1 MLTERLARFVCRTK
15 ELPAEVE
22 AAAKTALMDAL
33 GCALAGVSETAARL
47 AREHVAEIGARP
59 VAAVWGTGLRST
71 PAEAAFANAIAA
83 HVLDFDDT
91 LATLRGHASASTL
104 PVALAVGE
112 QVGASGKQV
121 LLAYALG
128 IEVAGKLG
136 RIFGDS
142 HYLSGWHSTATIGI
156 FAATAVAARLRA
168 DSEQVL
174 RNAWGIAAA
183 ECGGI
188 LRNFGTMS
196 KSFQP
201 GHAARSAI
209 LAEDMARRGF
219 TANETIFDGED
230 SVQHLYRAEEKNA
243 GQYADRLGN
252 PWDLVQPGMNYKRWP
267 CCYCSHRGLG
277 GLLDLMAAHGIKPD
291 EIEAVRIGFPPGA
304 DEPLMYDD
312 PQTGLEGKFSAQYPV
327 AALIADGELNLQSFT
342 DAAVQRPAVREV
354 MKKIERYRIADTKVY
369 SGTVGYTDIAVKTRR
384 GEFSMRVDKGPGSRL
399 WPISPREHQ
408 KKFLSCTADVM
419 SAHNADRLL
428 GMILALETL
437 PDVRHLAAATE
448 PMSKCHSG
456 YPETARSER
465 AARESRC

>member
-1 MLTERLARFVCRTK
+1 MLTQQLARFVCETNA
-15 ELPAEVE
+15 LPGEVQ
-22 AAAKTALMDAL
+22 AAAKVALMDTL
-33 GCALAGVSETAARL
+33 GCALAGTPETAARL

-59 VAAVWGTGLRST
+59 VASVWGANFST
-71 PAEAAFANAIAA
+71 APAEAAFANAIAT

-91 LATLRGHASASTL
+91 LSTLRGHASASTL

-112 QVGASGKQV
+112 QMAASGTHV
-121 LLAYALG
+121 LLAYAIG

-142 HYLSGWHSTATIGI
+142 HYLKGWHNTATVGI
-156 FAATAVAARLRA
+156 FAATAVAAHLRG

-196 KSFQP
+196 KSFQS

-219 TANETIFDGED
+219 TANEAIFDGDD
-230 SVQHLYRAEEKNA
+230 SFQRLYGAEEKNA
-243 GQYADRLGN
+243 RQYVQRLGS
-252 PWDLVQPGMNYKRWP
+252 PWDLVRPGMNYKRWP

-277 GLLDLMAAHGIKPD
+277 GLLELIAAHQVKPD

-304 DEPLMYDD
+304 DEPLIYND

-327 AALIADGELNLQSFT
+327 AALIIDGKLNLQSFT
-342 DAAVQRPAVREV
+342 DKAVQRPAARAM
-354 MKKIERYRIADTKVY
+354 MKKVERYRVADTGVY
-369 SGTVGYTDIAVKTRR
+369 SGTVGYTDIAVKTPR
-384 GEFSMRVDKGPGSRL
+384 GEFSMRVDKGPGSRS
-399 WPISPREHQ
+399 WPIPEREHQ
-408 KKFLSCTADVM
+408 EKFLSCAACTM
-419 SAHNADRLL
+419 SAGNADRLL
-428 GMILALETL
+428 DMINSVDTL
-437 PDVRHLAAATE
+437 PDIRELAAATV
-448 PMSKCHSG
+448 PKG
-456 YPETARSER
+456 
-465 AARESRC
+465 